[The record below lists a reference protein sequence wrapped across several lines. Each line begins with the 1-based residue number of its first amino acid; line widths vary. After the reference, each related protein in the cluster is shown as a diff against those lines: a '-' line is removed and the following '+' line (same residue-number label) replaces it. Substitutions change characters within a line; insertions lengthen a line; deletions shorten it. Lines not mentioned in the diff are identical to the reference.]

1 MSSGK
6 VLSQTCVKIN
16 NTYFDITE
24 NSFKLKKGYGT
35 KENVATI
42 GAGGKIT
49 RNVVP
54 QIGERFST
62 GSFQILNTQENQ
74 DKIDELMDSD
84 TLTIEGI
91 DVNGNYKPVT
101 NASIMND
108 PEWVGSGDG
117 VDIEF
122 AGDPVEG

>member
-54 QIGERFST
+54 QIGERFAT

-74 DKIDELMDSD
+74 DKIEELIKEIKSK
-84 TLTIEGI
+84 TTTSENKQVL
-91 DVNGNYKPVT
+91 VK
-101 NASIMND
+101 SIKELGKSKITELNFK
-108 PEWVGSGDG
+108 ELSE
-117 VDIEF
+117 IINKLK
-122 AGDPVEG
+122 